1 MSASKHIDKICCI
14 ALIFALL
21 ITFLLSNITQS
32 EVLTVSAAVG
42 YESRL
47 FNTGTVHTI
56 DIVMDD
62 WDSFL
67 ENCTDEKYVDCTVI
81 IDGDVYRN
89 VGIRAKGNTSLTSVA
104 NYGND
109 RYSFKIEFD
118 HYDNANTYYGLDKLC
133 LNNIIQ
139 DNTYMK
145 DYLTY
150 TLMSSFDVNAPLC
163 SYAYITVNGKD
174 WGLYLAVE
182 AVEESFLQRCY
193 GSDYGELYKPDS
205 TTMGGGR
212 GNGRN
217 FDQEKFDEQ
226 ENFPPHDRTDM
237 PDRPDR
243 SGSTDMPE
251 RPDRSGP
258 TDMSDN
264 PDLPDENENEFDG
277 RKPSEYG
284 NMMPPDEFGGMM
296 PGAKDN
302 VMGTND
308 VSLIYTDD
316 EYNSYSNIFENAKTN
331 ITTSDKDRLIAS
343 LKQLNEGENI
353 ADTVDMDAV
362 IRYFVVHNFVLNFD
376 SYTGSMIHNY
386 YLYEKDGQLSMI
398 PWDYNLAF
406 GGFRSESD
414 ATALIN
420 YTIDT
425 PVSGGTIDSRPML
438 AWIFNN
444 EEYVEQYHHYFSEF
458 ISEYFDSGYF
468 TDMIDSLSEMIS
480 PYVEKDPTK
489 FCTYQEFQ
497 EGAATLKEFCILRA
511 KSISGQLNDS
521 IPSTDTEQAQDD
533 SSLID
538 GSHLSISAMG
548 AMDKRMEPNISEER
562 SF

>member
-174 WGLYLAVE
+174 WELYLAVE